1 VLEGGAILLIIV
13 PIFIPTVQALG
24 IDPVHFG
31 VVVVVNSMI
40 GLVTPPYGLLLF
52 VVQNITKA
60 PLSAIIRDLM
70 PFLYALLAALAIITF
85 VPDLVLF
92 LPRILGYQG

>member
-1 VLEGGAILLIIV
+1 
-13 PIFIPTVQALG
+13 
-24 IDPVHFG
+24 
-31 VVVVVNSMI
+31 
-40 GLVTPPYGLLLF
+40 LF

-70 PFLYALLAALAIITF
+70 PFLYALFAALAIVTF

-92 LPRILGYQG
+92 LPRLLGYQG